1 MQTQPWKGI
10 TSPNQWG
17 GSIVPPWP
25 IMIQLLSPFLDIDR
39 APAEPL
45 TQNST
50 GQTQDS
56 ALRNYYIVSQSEL
69 SVGGHWPI
77 RAEHQ
82 EPCRDQYTE
91 PPTASV
97 LGGVYLKSAP
107 VRNWKDTDIL
117 IEIRTRA
124 LLFFSTSAL
133 TEIKFLCSLVSA
145 CRSHFLAPIRSSF
158 SWNKNEFRPKTWTG
172 QWHNVAWCPPC
183 QRIMCDDT
191 RLEGRTDNWSLL
203 QNKGFPPPLSPP
215 LVSTRASKQNWNKQI
230 QFQIRS
236 VLFRIIDPHQIP
248 IIRNIDPTLRI
259 GE

>member
-1 MQTQPWKGI
+1 M
-10 TSPNQWG
+10 SPNQWG
-17 GSIVPPWP
+17 GSIVPPSP
-25 IMIQLLSPFLDIDR
+25 IRIPTMSPFLDIDR

-50 GQTQDS
+50 GQNQDS

-124 LLFFSTSAL
+124 LLF
-133 TEIKFLCSLVSA
+133 
-145 CRSHFLAPIRSSF
+145 
-158 SWNKNEFRPKTWTG
+158 
-172 QWHNVAWCPPC
+172 
-183 QRIMCDDT
+183 
-191 RLEGRTDNWSLL
+191 
-203 QNKGFPPPLSPP
+203 SPP
-215 LVSTRASKQNWNKQI
+215 LPWLRLSFCVLRCRHVGHTFSLPSGAP
-230 QFQIRS
+230 S
-236 VLFRIIDPHQIP
+236 VGTKMNSDPRHERDSDIM
-248 IIRNIDPTLRI
+248 
-259 GE
+259 